1 MYDIESRQQDGV
13 PQAGRPSLLW
23 TVAEVARLP
32 VELGWSYAY
41 QALRPRREARTR
53 RVVLVLPGFLA
64 TDAMTARLRAALELD
79 GHHVEPAGLGRMV
92 GLTDAVL
99 DGLLARVD
107 ELERT
112 HGQPVTVIGWSFGG
126 LLARWAAHQRPGLV
140 EHVVTLGSP
149 WRADGEVTQATGAF
163 HRAAE
168 KHGISARA
176 QEVIATL
183 RTPVPVP
190 VTALYSHTDGVV
202 PWQSCRAEESADTEN
217 IAVPSSHV
225 GLVCNPLVLGVI
237 GDRLFDAPLN
247 DEFRWTDWLPGPLA
261 DIVAPRR
268 TQNEEAA

>member
-13 PQAGRPSLLW
+13 PQAGRPSLLL
-23 TVAEVARLP
+23 TLAEVARLP

-41 QALRPRREARTR
+41 QALRPRRAARTR

-64 TDAMTARLRAALELD
+64 TDAMTSRLRAALALD
-79 GHHVEPAGLGRMV
+79 GHIVEPAGLGRMV

-140 EHVVTLGSP
+140 EHVITLGSP
-149 WRADGEVTQATGAF
+149 WRANGEVTRATGAF

-168 KHGISARA
+168 KHGISDRA
-176 QEVIATL
+176 LDVIETL

-202 PWQSCRAEESADTEN
+202 PWQACRAEESPSTEN

-225 GLVCNPLVLGVI
+225 GLVCNPLVLGVLQ
-237 GDRLFDAPLN
+237 DRLFDAPLN
-247 DEFRWTDWLPGPLA
+247 DEFRWSDWLPGNLA
-261 DIVAPRR
+261 SLIVPHR
-268 TQNEEAA
+268 TETEEAA